1 VEGARPADNDD
12 LDRVAELADQ
22 AAASLAA
29 LRGGSVWV
37 RREGR
42 PEPRRPAF
50 EGALADTE
58 KLVVVG
64 TIDGTVVGYG
74 AVQAER
80 LHDGETLAV
89 VTDVYVEP
97 DARGVGVG
105 EAVMGLLLRWAEER
119 GCVGVD
125 SVALPG
131 DRATKNFF
139 ESNGLVAR
147 AITVHKPL
155 R

>member
-1 VEGARPADNDD
+1 VEGARPADSDD

-22 AAASLAA
+22 AATSLAA

-37 RREGR
+37 RREAR

-50 EGALADTE
+50 EAALADPE

-74 AVQAER
+74 AVQAEQ
-80 LHDGETLAV
+80 LHDGQALAV

-147 AITVHKPL
+147 AITVHKQL

>member
-1 VEGARPADNDD
+1 VEGARPADSDD

-22 AAASLAA
+22 AATSLAA

-37 RREGR
+37 RREAR
-42 PEPRRPAF
+42 PEPRRPEF
-50 EGALADTE
+50 EAALVDPE

-80 LHDGETLAV
+80 LHDGATLAV

>member
-1 VEGARPADNDD
+1 VEGARPADSDD

-22 AAASLAA
+22 AVTSLAA

-37 RREGR
+37 RREAR

-50 EGALADTE
+50 EAALADAE

-80 LHDGETLAV
+80 LHDGEALAV

-105 EAVMGLLLRWAEER
+105 EAIMGLLLGWAEDR

-125 SVALPG
+125 SLALPG

-147 AITVHKPL
+147 AITVHRSL